1 MERELINDK
10 LMRLRRENQLKVRE
24 PGSVSPERGCSAT
37 AVFLYR
43 EVFFI
48 PSKSDW
54 CVSVTCRSP
63 GHPP

>member
-1 MERELINDK
+1 VEGELTNDK

-24 PGSVSPERGCSAT
+24 PGSVSPERGCRAT
-37 AVFLYR
+37 AMFLYR

>member
-1 MERELINDK
+1 MEGELTNDK